1 MAASG
6 AIEGPQRDR
15 LAKPITRQRI
25 TDFLSGFGLG
35 LFVGA
40 VAALIFLGQLAQ
52 WGAR

>member
-6 AIEGPQRDR
+6 AIEGPQKNRFK
-15 LAKPITRQRI
+15 KPITLERM